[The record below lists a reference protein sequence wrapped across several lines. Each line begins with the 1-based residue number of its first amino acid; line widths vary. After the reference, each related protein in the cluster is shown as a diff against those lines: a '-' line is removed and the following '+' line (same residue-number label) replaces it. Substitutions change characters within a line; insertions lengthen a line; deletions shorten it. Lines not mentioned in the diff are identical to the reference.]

1 MSETPGTARVVFQPS
16 GRRGNFPVGTP
27 LLDAA
32 RTLGVYVESVC
43 GGRGICGRCQVSV
56 SEGAF
61 AKEKLTS
68 SAEHLGPVTEAE
80 ARYAQL
86 RELASDRRLSCQ
98 ATIQGDMVV
107 DVPTDAQTNR
117 QVVRKRAENVTI
129 APDSTVRLVAVTVSE
144 PDMEQP
150 LGDADRLLE
159 ALVAESGESGLALD
173 PALLPR
179 VQAILRKGD
188 WRVTAAI
195 WRDDTHPPRVI
206 ALWPGDKQTVYGL
219 AVDIG
224 STTIAAHLCDLRN
237 GRTVTSAGTSNP
249 QIRFGEDLMS
259 RVSYVQMNPARLP
272 DLVATVRAAVDAL
285 VAKLVAD
292 VGATREDVV
301 DAVFVGNPIMHHLF
315 LGIDPTE
322 LGGAPFALAVS
333 GAVHTRAVDVGLELN
348 PGARVYMLPC
358 IAGHVGADAAAAALS
373 TRPFE
378 AEAMT
383 LVVDIGTNAEIL
395 LGNRERLLAASSPT
409 GPAFEGAEISCG
421 QRAAPGA
428 IERIRIDPETLE
440 PRFKVIG
447 LDEWS
452 DDPEFAEKKDQV
464 GVTGICGSGIIEAVA
479 ELYLAGVITTDGLI
493 DGALA
498 ARSPRVVQKG
508 RTYAYV
514 VASEGIELTI
524 GQTDIR
530 AIQLAKA
537 ALYAGVK
544 LLSDKLGNPEIE
556 RIRLAGA
563 FGSYIDTKYAMILG
577 LIPDCDL
584 AEVSGI
590 GNAAGTGARMALVNR
605 GERRTIER
613 VVREIEKIETA
624 LEPKFQEHFVNAMA
638 IPNKVDP
645 FPRLRQA
652 VTLPEPRQ
660 MPEPGDGEEDGGRRR
675 RRRRG

>member
-150 LGDADRLLE
+150 LGEAGRLLE

>member
-68 SAEHLGPVTEAE
+68 SADHLGPVTEAE